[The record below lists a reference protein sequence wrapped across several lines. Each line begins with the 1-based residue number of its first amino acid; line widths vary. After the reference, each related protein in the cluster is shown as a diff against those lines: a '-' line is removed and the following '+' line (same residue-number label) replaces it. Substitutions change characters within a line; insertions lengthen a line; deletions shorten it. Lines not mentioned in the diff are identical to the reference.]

1 MIYAFFKFY
10 IANTMYQD
18 GQKTILFNQLL
29 ADVKKS
35 NSREFAEYIL
45 VDKFAGLLP
54 QHLDKSCNF
63 SFYSNHKRQTI

>member
-29 ADVKKS
+29 DDVKTS
-35 NSREFAEYIL
+35 NSR
-45 VDKFAGLLP
+45 
-54 QHLDKSCNF
+54 
-63 SFYSNHKRQTI
+63 